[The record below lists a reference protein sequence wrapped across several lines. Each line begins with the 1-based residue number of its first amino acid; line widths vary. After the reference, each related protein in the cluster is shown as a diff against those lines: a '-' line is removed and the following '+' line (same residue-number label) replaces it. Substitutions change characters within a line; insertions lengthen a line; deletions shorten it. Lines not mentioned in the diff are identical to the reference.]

1 MLLCEYGSRLAG
13 PRALGGAVTAMAAHE
28 QGPKDKDYAVVING
42 TSFTLENDTV
52 SYEELGQLAYPN
64 HDPQAM
70 FTVTYQHAD
79 TPHGG
84 KGTLVAGE
92 FVKVKKKGTTF
103 GVRLTTRS

>member
-1 MLLCEYGSRLAG
+1 M
-13 PRALGGAVTAMAAHE
+13 TATPTHE
-28 QGPKDKDYAVVING
+28 QEPKEKDYAVVING

-52 SYEELGQLAYPN
+52 SYEELGQLAYPD

-70 FTVTYQHAD
+70 LTVTYQHAD

-92 FVKVKKKGTTF
+92 SVKVKKKGTTF
-103 GVRLTTRS
+103 SVRLTTRS

>member
-1 MLLCEYGSRLAG
+1 MLDSVPRGG
-13 PRALGGAVTAMAAHE
+13 PIALGGAVTQAATHE
-28 QGPKDKDYAVVING
+28 QAPKDKDYAVVING
-42 TSFTLENDTV
+42 TSFLVENEVV

-79 TPHGG
+79 APHGG

-92 FVKVKKKGTTF
+92 SVKVKKKGTTF
-103 GVRLTTRS
+103 SVRLTTRS